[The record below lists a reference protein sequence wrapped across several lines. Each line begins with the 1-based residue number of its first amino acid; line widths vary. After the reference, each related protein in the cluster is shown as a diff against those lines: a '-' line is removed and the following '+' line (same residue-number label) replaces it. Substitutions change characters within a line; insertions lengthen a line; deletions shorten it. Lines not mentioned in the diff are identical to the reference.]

1 MRHGADPDDF
11 RSRARGC
18 LIGGAIGDALGAP
31 VEFDSIEAIRARS
44 GEAGVTDYLPAYGLD
59 GGAITDDTQMALFT
73 AEGLIRARN
82 RMHDRGICNVPA
94 VVQRAYVRW
103 LATQGLDSHYDD
115 GDFNERP
122 PTGWLV
128 AHEVLHARRAP
139 GNTCVSA
146 LVSGEERSA
155 ETPINDSKGCGAV
168 MRAAPAGIIASSP
181 YEAFDLGTMCGA
193 ITHGN
198 PSGYLPAGVLA
209 SMVHLAI
216 NGHPLTEALEQSR
229 SLLSEHDGHAET
241 LEFVDKA
248 VALASNGLPSP
259 EEIERLGGGWM
270 GHDALAISL
279 CCALG
284 AENFTEGVLAA
295 VNHTGDSDSTGSI
308 TGNLLGGVFGENA
321 LPGQWVEGL
330 EAVELIA
337 TVAHDLADA
346 ALGAEFIDLMRYPTW

>member
-1 MRHGADPDDF
+1 MNFISDPDEF

-31 VEFDSIEAIRARS
+31 IEFDSIDAIRTRA
-44 GEAGVTDYLPAYGLD
+44 GDVGVTDYLPAYGPE

-82 RMHDRGICNVPA
+82 RMHDRGICNVPS
-94 VVQRAYVRW
+94 VIQRAYVRW
-103 LATQGLDSHYDD
+103 LTTQGYESHYKDV
-115 GDFNERP
+115 DFDERP

-128 AHEVLHARRAP
+128 TREVLRSRRAP

-146 LVSGEERSA
+146 LMSGEERSVDA
-155 ETPINDSKGCGAV
+155 PINDSKGCGAV
-168 MRAAPAGIIASSP
+168 MRAAPAGIIASGP
-181 YEAFDLGTMCGA
+181 DEAFDLGVTCGA

-209 SMVHLAI
+209 SIVHLVIA
-216 NGHPLTEALEQSR
+216 GKELTEAVEVSR

-241 LEFVDKA
+241 LEYIEKA
-248 VALASNGLPSP
+248 IALASLGLPSP
-259 EEIERLGGGWM
+259 EEIETLGGGWM

-284 AENFTEGVLAA
+284 ADAYDRGVLCA
-295 VNHTGDSDSTGSI
+295 VNHGGDSDSTGSI
-308 TGNLLGGVFGENA
+308 TGNLLGASLGEDS
-321 LPGQWVEGL
+321 LPRQWVERL
-330 EAVELIA
+330 EALEIIS
-337 TVAHDLADA
+337 TVADDLADA
-346 ALGAEFIDLMRYPTW
+346 ALGREFIDLDRYPTW